1 MIILIEIAQDDR
13 FEANL
18 EVGQVETLP
27 LGGLQEAEVVV
38 MVTLRMTMTVM
49 RITREMGQE
58 IILPGRNC
66 CSDVKFAMRQDTEE
80 AIVCALFGKNIVC
93 FVKPTH
99 TITKSAI

>member
-38 MVTLRMTMTVM
+38 MVTLMTTMTEM
-49 RITREMGQE
+49 KTTREMEQE
-58 IILPGRNC
+58 MILPERNC
-66 CSDVKFAMRQDTEE
+66 YSDVKFAMRQDTEE
-80 AIVCALFGKNIVC
+80 EIVCALFGKNIVC